1 MVSDRVNADLFGGN
15 DAVVKYVL
23 EGHDR
28 GANWASF
35 HHTLPLIVSGADDR
49 QVRWWPWGVHTCHVG
64 LWSSTG
70 RAPSFVRRR
79 ACKCAGKCWA
89 RVCGGRGVGFELVD
103 AQDELWEGTVLE
115 EGGESWCMRQQGMLH
130 RSGVDGGGVGGLTSL
145 QCALLLYDLHV
156 GAALSSPF
164 TAPAPF
170 SLRSPTSF
178 FIAVRI
184 CGLLRCRA
192 GETVADE

>member
-49 QVRWWPWGVHTCHVG
+49 QVRWWPWGVHACHVG

-70 RAPSFVRRR
+70 RALICSQ
-79 ACKCAGKCWA
+79 ACVQ
-89 RVCGGRGVGFELVD
+89 VCLRGVGFALVD
-103 AQDELWEGTVLE
+103 AHDELCEGAVLE
-115 EGGESWCMRQQGMLH
+115 EGGESWCMRQQGVLH
-130 RSGVDGGGVGGLTSL
+130 RSGVEGGGGVGGLASL

-156 GAALSSPF
+156 GAALSSPG

-178 FIAVRI
+178 FCCSCLWVVEVP
-184 CGLLRCRA
+184 CR
-192 GETVADE
+192 